1 MKKYFFSKP
10 ALMNIHTT
18 HHIYKIAVRKKW
30 VWKFFFVRDFSSA
43 APILMDVANL
53 RDGLDYQEEVPNDC
67 SDESDGC
74 ASDEYYMIN
83 SDSEENMTKDS
94 DDG

>member
-1 MKKYFFSKP
+1 MCS
-10 ALMNIHTT
+10 ALQLIEHNSSNDLLQMNGQ
-18 HHIYKIAVRKKW
+18 YRLSVL
-30 VWKFFFVRDFSSA
+30 VLN
-43 APILMDVANL
+43 PIRLTDEVHDVLMDVANL